1 MATKKKPQETTKVKL
16 SGSVSVKT
24 AKEDS
29 KKETQKVAEIKEVK
43 EVKQFVPD
51 NTVYKTPTPSYG
63 ITGKEGALDASEVY
77 DEADIASALEAGF
90 IAQALERHKEKVAP
104 EKHPDFDGETCV
116 DCGIEIPQVRL
127 DMGKVRCVNC
137 QAELEKINKLYGRR

>member
-1 MATKKKPQETTKVKL
+1 MATKKKVQETTKSKS
-16 SGSVSVKT
+16 SGT
-24 AKEDS
+24 A
-29 KKETQKVAEIKEVK
+29 KETQKITETKEVK
-43 EVKQFVPD
+43 EQTIPVNP
-51 NTVYKTPTPSYG
+51 VYKAPTPIYG

-116 DCGIEIPQVRL
+116 DCGIDIPQVRL